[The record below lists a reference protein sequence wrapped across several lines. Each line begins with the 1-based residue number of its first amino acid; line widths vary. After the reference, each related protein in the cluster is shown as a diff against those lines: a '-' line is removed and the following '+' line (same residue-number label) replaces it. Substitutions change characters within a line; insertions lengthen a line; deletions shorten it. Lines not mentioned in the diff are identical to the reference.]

1 MFNEKRCYMAD
12 QVRSPGRSY
21 ELTPVH
27 DGWTLKLYEDGE
39 EMGGGFGL
47 NEDYDMLLDAAEDFC
62 CF

>member
-1 MFNEKRCYMAD
+1 LFNEKGHKMGEQEKA
-12 QVRSPGRSY
+12 PGRSY

-47 NEDYDMLLDAAEDFC
+47 NEDYDLLLDAAEQFC
-62 CF
+62 GN

>member
-1 MFNEKRCYMAD
+1 MAD
-12 QVRSPGRSY
+12 QVKAAGRSY

-47 NEDYDMLLDAAEDFC
+47 EEDYDLLLDAAEQFC
-62 CF
+62 GN

>member
-1 MFNEKRCYMAD
+1 MSNEKGLQMAMP
-12 QVRSPGRSY
+12 VRAPGRSY

-47 NEDYDMLLDAAEDFC
+47 EEDYDLLLDAAEQFC
-62 CF
+62 GY

>member
-1 MFNEKRCYMAD
+1 
-12 QVRSPGRSY
+12 
-21 ELTPVH
+21 VH